1 MKTPKLK
8 HKRSPNE
15 IELDDHSSTTDQLF
29 LILSLDKA
37 ENFLNHLN
45 NDKQLKLEIQ
55 NYLEESN
62 LLLQRP
68 NLPFDSF
75 IKIDLFNKQND
86 QINSTIDLMNNHF
99 TKLKLKISL
108 WDSALINYFVEC
120 IQWSTTKWI
129 HEFYN
134 YQNNKFNSIEHK
146 IHHSMFQSLFNINT
160 TNNHNHNNINIEKLM
175 CIIISFTMAYI
186 LLRHLQLWQLANK
199 HLYNNQ
205 MEVNQTNENLIK
217 TNKTTCLIGSI
228 RFFKS
233 LFQLSPTSNPIN
245 NDNNNN
251 DEINLIQFEK
261 QFSGYLF
268 NLDSIAA
275 KSLIEYFSKNFLN
288 KHHLL
293 EKVFGPYT
301 AINQKLIKIP
311 CPLYFD
317 TLLETFETSTDS
329 VWPAPLSEAIP
340 LKFISKYSELFPE
353 KVTKW
358 LKIFKPDDIPKEIQ
372 QQQQQQQEQP
382 EKQNEQSISSVKEIQ
397 IDEVKQEELDPM
409 FKYLTSIDT
418 LNLDELNAIIEV
430 NPIELDGIIQKLLFE
445 LSINYSNKDYLNKI
459 KQKQIELGKQLIDRA
474 KVRIT
479 EWNDQNKSK

>member
-37 ENFLNHLN
+37 EKFFNHLN

-75 IKIDLFNKQND
+75 IKIDSLNKQNN

-99 TKLKLKISL
+99 NKLKLKISL
-108 WDSALINYFVEC
+108 WDSALINYFIEC
-120 IQWSTTKWI
+120 IQWSITKWI

-134 YQNNKFNSIEHK
+134 YQNNKFNSIEYK
-146 IHHSMFQSLFNINT
+146 IHHSMFQSLFNIN
-160 TNNHNHNNINIEKLM
+160 NNNNINIEKLM

-205 MEVNQTNENLIK
+205 IELNQNNENLIK

-245 NDNNNN
+245 DDDNNNN
-251 DEINLIQFEK
+251 NNDQINLIQFEK

-301 AINQKLIKIP
+301 AINQKLVS
-311 CPLYFD
+311 Y
-317 TLLETFETSTDS
+317 S

-372 QQQQQQQEQP
+372 QQQQQQEQH
-382 EKQNEQSISSVKEIQ
+382 EKQNEQSISSGKEIQ

-418 LNLDELNAIIEV
+418 LNLDELNAVIEV